1 MSENTKESTKF
12 KPIKINF
19 TEEEYQTVKE
29 YAAQCGITVVELCRA
44 LLKRYHPKPMPS
56 TAFRDALN
64 RLYGLHGTMETDSPA
79 AAQLRDII
87 LHFQKQAL
95 LPERS
100 GTIGGNKLMGDQGTD

>member
-1 MSENTKESTKF
+1 MSENTKENTKF

-29 YAAQCGITVVELCRA
+29 YAAQCGITIVELCRA
-44 LLKRYHPKPMPS
+44 LLKRYHPKPMP
-56 TAFRDALN
+56 TIAFRDALN
-64 RLYGLHGTMETDSPA
+64 RLYGLHGSMEADSPA

-95 LPERS
+95 LPERGES
-100 GTIGGNKLMGDQGTD
+100 IGSNKSMGNQGAD

>member
-1 MSENTKESTKF
+1 MSENTKENTKF

-19 TEEEYQTVKE
+19 TEEEYQTVKQ
-29 YAAQCGITVVELCRA
+29 YAAQCGITVVEFCRA

-56 TAFRDALN
+56 AAFRDALN
-64 RLYGLHGTMETDSPA
+64 RLYELHRILSMDSPA

-95 LPERS
+95 LPERGES
-100 GTIGGNKLMGDQGTD
+100 IGSNKFMGDQGTD